1 MKEIVE
7 IINAFDKAQHE
18 GKQTALVTLVHVE
31 GSSYRR
37 PGARMLVTESGEL
50 TGAISGG
57 CLEGDAL
64 NKALLAMHQKKNML
78 VTYDTT
84 DEDDA
89 VLGLGLG
96 CNGIIQ
102 VLIQPVNNNEENGP
116 MQLLKKVAASR
127 RNNVLVTL
135 FTLKERKAEQ
145 PGTIINKNIDGIFYV
160 SNVNPALK
168 KIIEEDITASF
179 HDQQSSFKNYKTT
192 DTDITAYIEFVPPAV
207 SLVIIGA
214 GNDAEPV
221 AAMASILGWQVT
233 LIDDGRDKNT
243 KTGRFA
249 GTCQLMAV
257 KPEDVLKNILLDDN
271 TFFLLMTHNYN
282 YDMAMLRELLP
293 KQVRYIGVLGPR
305 KKMDRMLA
313 ELETEGLRFS
323 RQQLA
328 ALYSPVGLDI
338 GAEAPEEIALSMIA
352 EIKAVMSGKSGNPL
366 RNSNNNVIHSRN
378 ATVIE
383 TRNSL

>member
-1 MKEIVE
+1 MKEISE
-7 IINAFDKAQHE
+7 IIYAFDKAQHE
-18 GKQTALVTLVHVE
+18 GKLTALVTLVHVE

-37 PGARMLVTESGEL
+37 PGARMLVTETGEL

-64 NKALLAMHQKKNML
+64 NKALLAMHQQKNML

-96 CNGIIQ
+96 CSGVIQ
-102 VLIQPVNNNEENGP
+102 VLIQPVNNESENGP
-116 MQLLKKVAASR
+116 IQLLKKVADSR
-127 RNNVLVTL
+127 QNNVLVTL
-135 FTLKERKAEQ
+135 FSLKERKAEQ
-145 PGTIINKNIDGIFYV
+145 PGTVIYKSDNELLYINDV
-160 SNVNPALK
+160 SPSIK
-168 KIIEEDITASF
+168 RIIEEDITVSYKNQ
-179 HDQQSSFKNYKTT
+179 HSSFRNYRTI
-192 DTDITAYIEFVPPAV
+192 DTDITAYIEFIQPSV
-207 SLVIIGA
+207 SLVIVGA

-233 LIDDGRDKNT
+233 LVDDGRDKNT
-243 KTGRFA
+243 KKGRFA
-249 GTCQLMAV
+249 GACQLMVV
-257 KPEDVLKNILLDDN
+257 KPEEVLKNILLDEN

-293 KQVRYIGVLGPR
+293 KKVRYIGLLGPR

-313 ELETEGLRFS
+313 ELETEGARFTP
-323 RQQLA
+323 QQLVA
-328 ALYSPVGLDI
+328 VHSPVGLDI
-338 GAEAPEEIALSMIA
+338 GAETPEEIALSMIA
-352 EIKAVMSGKSGNPL
+352 EIKAVMSGKQGNPL
-366 RNSNNNVIHSRN
+366 RYSNDVIHPRN
-378 ATVIE
+378 ATIIE

>member
-1 MKEIVE
+1 MKEIAE

-64 NKALLAMHQKKNML
+64 NKALLAMHQQKNML

-102 VLIQPVNNNEENGP
+102 VLIQPVNNGQENGP
-116 MQLLKKVAASR
+116 MQLLKKVTASR
-127 RNNVLVTL
+127 RNNILVTL
-135 FTLKERKAEQ
+135 FSLKERKAEQ
-145 PGTIINKNIDGIFYV
+145 PGTIINKNDDEIFYV
-160 SNVNPALK
+160 GNVNPVLK

-179 HDQQSSFKNYKTT
+179 YHQQSSFKNYKTT
-192 DTDITAYIEFVPPAV
+192 DTEITAYIEFVPPAV
-207 SLVIIGA
+207 SLVIVGA

-249 GTCQLMAV
+249 GACQLMVV
-257 KPEDVLKNILLDDN
+257 KPEDVLKNIVLDDN
-271 TFFLLMTHNYN
+271 TFFLMMTHNYN
-282 YDMAMLRELLP
+282 YDMAMLRVLLP
-293 KQVRYIGVLGPR
+293 KQVRYLGVLGPR

-313 ELETEGLRFS
+313 ELETEGLRLNS
-323 RQQLA
+323 QQLA
-328 ALYSPVGLDI
+328 AIHSPVGLDI
-338 GAEAPEEIALSMIA
+338 GAETPEEIALSMIA
-352 EIKAVMSGKSGNPL
+352 EIKAVMAGKSGNPL
-366 RNSNNNVIHSRN
+366 HYNHDVIHSRN

>member
-116 MQLLKKVAASR
+116 MQLLKKVTASR
-127 RNNVLVTL
+127 RNNVLATL
-135 FTLKERKAEQ
+135 FTLKNKKAEQ

-160 SNVNPALK
+160 SNVNPVLK
-168 KIIEEDITASF
+168 KIIEEDISASF
-179 HDQQSSFKNYKTT
+179 DNQQSSFKNYKTT

-207 SLVIIGA
+207 SLVIVGA

-221 AAMASILGWQVT
+221 TAMASILGWQVT

-249 GTCQLMAV
+249 GTCQLMVV

-313 ELETEGLRFS
+313 ELETEGLRFN

-328 ALYSPVGLDI
+328 AIHSPVGLDI

-352 EIKAVMSGKSGNPL
+352 EIKAVMSGRSGNPL
-366 RNSNNNVIHSRN
+366 RNSNNVIHSRN

>member
-1 MKEIVE
+1 MKEILE

-18 GKQTALVTLVHVE
+18 GRQTALVTLVHVE

-37 PGARMLVTESGEL
+37 PGARMLVTDTGEL

-64 NKALLAMHQKKNML
+64 NKALFAMHQQKNML

-102 VLIQPVNNNEENGP
+102 VLIQPVNNTNENGL
-116 MQLLKKVAASR
+116 MQLLKKVTASR

-135 FTLKERKAEQ
+135 FSLKNRKDEQ
-145 PGTIINKNIDGIFYV
+145 PGTIIQMNDNETVFIKDIDEDLKNI
-160 SNVNPALK
+160 L
-168 KIIEEDITASF
+168 EEDITASF
-179 HDQQSSFKNYKTT
+179 ENQQSSFRNYTLN
-192 DTDITAYIEFVPPAV
+192 DTDITAYIEFIPPVV
-207 SLVIIGA
+207 SVVIIGA

-221 AAMASILGWQVT
+221 AAMAAILGWQVT

-243 KTGRFA
+243 KKGRFI
-249 GTCQLMAV
+249 GTCQLMVV
-257 KPEDVLKNILLDDN
+257 KPEDVLKNIQVDDN

-282 YDMAMLRELLP
+282 YDLAMLRELLP

-305 KKMDRMLA
+305 KKMDRMLGQ
-313 ELETEGLRFS
+313 LVSEGVHFTS
-323 RQQLA
+323 QQLTA
-328 ALYSPVGLDI
+328 VHNPVGLDI
-338 GAEAPEEIALSMIA
+338 GAETPEEIALSMIA
-352 EIKAVMSGKSGNPL
+352 EIKTVMAGKEGNHL
-366 RNSNNNVIHSRN
+366 RNSNNVIHPRN

-383 TRNSL
+383 TRSSL

>member
-7 IINAFDKAQHE
+7 IINAFDKAQYE

-102 VLIQPVNNNEENGP
+102 VLIQPVNNSQENGP
-116 MQLLKKVAASR
+116 MQLLKKATTSR

-135 FTLKERKAEQ
+135 FTLKDRKAEQ
-145 PGTIINKNIDGIFYV
+145 PGTIINKNVEGIFYV
-160 SNVNPALK
+160 NDVNPALK

-179 HDQQSSFKNYKTT
+179 NHQQSAFKNYKTT

-207 SLVIIGA
+207 SLVIVGA

-221 AAMASILGWQVT
+221 AAMASVLGWQLT

-249 GTCQLMAV
+249 GTCQLMVV

-282 YDMAMLRELLP
+282 YDLAMLRELLP

-313 ELETEGLRFS
+313 ELETEGLRFN

-328 ALYSPVGLDI
+328 AIHSPVGLDI
-338 GAEAPEEIALSMIA
+338 GAETPEEIALSMIA
-352 EIKAVMSGKSGNPL
+352 EIKAVMSGRSGNPL
-366 RNSNNNVIHSRN
+366 RNSNDVIHSRN

>member
-1 MKEIVE
+1 MKEILE
-7 IINAFDKAQHE
+7 IINAYDKAQSE

-37 PGARMLVTESGEL
+37 PGARMLVTENGEL

-64 NKALLAMHQKKNML
+64 NKALLAMHQQKNML
-78 VTYDTT
+78 VTYDTN

-96 CNGIIQ
+96 CNGVIQ
-102 VLIQPVNNNEENGP
+102 VLIQPLNDHHENGP
-116 MQLLKKVAASR
+116 IQLLKKITASR
-127 RNNVLVTL
+127 QNNVLATL
-135 FTLKERKAEQ
+135 FSLNDRKGEQ
-145 PGTIINKNIDGIFYV
+145 PGNVIYKNENEIVHVKNISASIIN
-160 SNVNPALK
+160 LL
-168 KIIEEDITASF
+168 EEDIEISF
-179 HDQQSSFKNYKTT
+179 DNQKSQFRNYKSA
-192 DTDITAYIEFVPPAV
+192 DTDITAYIEFIAPSV
-207 SLVIIGA
+207 SLVIVGA

-243 KTGRFA
+243 KAGRFA
-249 GTCQLMAV
+249 GTCQLMVV
-257 KPEDVLKNILLDDN
+257 KPEDVLKKITLDDH

-293 KQVRYIGVLGPR
+293 KNVRYVGVLGPR
-305 KKMDRMLA
+305 KKMDRMLG
-313 ELETEGLRFS
+313 ELAKEGLNFT

-328 ALYSPVGLDI
+328 AVYSPVGLDI
-338 GAEAPEEIALSMIA
+338 GADSPEEIALSMIA
-352 EIKAVMSGKSGNPL
+352 EIKSVMANKKGNPL
-366 RNSNNNVIHSRN
+366 RNNQEVIHPRN
-378 ATVIE
+378 STLIE

>member
-1 MKEIVE
+1 MKERTE
-7 IINAFDKAQHE
+7 IINAFDKAHSE
-18 GKQTALVTLVHVE
+18 GRQTALVTLVHVE

-37 PGARMLVTESGEL
+37 PGARMLVTDTGEL

-64 NKALLAMHQKKNML
+64 NKALHAMHQQKNML

-96 CNGIIQ
+96 CNGVIQ
-102 VLIQPVNNNEENGP
+102 VLIQPVKNGDVNGP
-116 MQLLKKVAASR
+116 VQLLKKVTESR

-135 FTLKERKAEQ
+135 FSLQERKGEQ
-145 PGTIINKNIDGIFYV
+145 PGTIIHKSEENIFYAGGV
-160 SNVNPALK
+160 DASLK
-168 KIIEEDITASF
+168 KIIEDDINTSF
-179 HDQQSSFKNYKTT
+179 NNHKSSFKNYKTL
-192 DTDITAYIEFVPPAV
+192 DTDVTAYIEYIPPAV
-207 SLVIIGA
+207 SLVIVGA

-221 AAMASILGWQVT
+221 AAIASVLGWQVT

-243 KTGRFA
+243 KAGRFT
-249 GTCQLMAV
+249 GTCQLLAV
-257 KPEDVLKNILLDDN
+257 KPEEVLKNVTLDDN

-293 KQVRYIGVLGPR
+293 RNVKYVGVLGPK

-313 ELETEGLRFS
+313 ELETQGFRFT
-323 RQQLA
+323 RQQLSA
-328 ALYSPVGLDI
+328 VHNPAGLDI
-338 GAEAPEEIALSMIA
+338 GAETPEEIALSMIA
-352 EIKAVMSGKSGNPL
+352 EIKAVIAGKSGNPL
-366 RNSNNNVIHSRN
+366 RNSTDVIHPRN
-378 ATVIE
+378 ATAIE

>member
-1 MKEIVE
+1 MKEITE
-7 IINAFDKAQHE
+7 IINAFDKAQSE
-18 GKQTALVTLVHVE
+18 GRQTALVTLVHVE

-37 PGARMLVTESGEL
+37 PGARMLVTDTGEL

-64 NKALLAMHQKKNML
+64 NKALHAMHQQKNML

-96 CNGIIQ
+96 CNGVIQ
-102 VLIQPVNNNEENGP
+102 VLIQPVKNGDENGP
-116 MQLLKKVAASR
+116 VQLLKKVTESR

-135 FTLKERKAEQ
+135 FSLQERKGEQ
-145 PGTIINKNIDGIFYV
+145 PGTIIHKSDENIFYAGGV
-160 SNVNPALK
+160 DASLK
-168 KIIEEDITASF
+168 KIIEDDINTSF
-179 HDQQSSFKNYKTT
+179 NNHKSSFKNYKTL
-192 DTDITAYIEFVPPAV
+192 DTDVTAYIEYIPPAV
-207 SLVIIGA
+207 SLVIVGA

-221 AAMASILGWQVT
+221 AAIASVLGWQVT

-243 KTGRFA
+243 KAGRFT
-249 GTCQLMAV
+249 GTCQLLAV
-257 KPEDVLKNILLDDN
+257 KPEEVLKNVTLDDN

-293 KQVRYIGVLGPR
+293 SNVKYVGVLGPK

-313 ELETEGLRFS
+313 ELETQGFRFT
-323 RQQLA
+323 RQQLSA
-328 ALYSPVGLDI
+328 VHNPAGLDI
-338 GAEAPEEIALSMIA
+338 GAETPEEIALSMIA
-352 EIKAVMSGKSGNPL
+352 EIKAVIAGKSGNPL
-366 RNSNNNVIHSRN
+366 RNSTDVIHPRN
-378 ATVIE
+378 ATAIE

>member
-1 MKEIVE
+1 MKEIIE
-7 IINAFDKAQHE
+7 IINAFDIAQRE
-18 GKQTALVTLVHVE
+18 GRQTALVTLVHVE

-37 PGARMLVTESGEL
+37 PGARMLVTDTGEL

-64 NKALLAMHQKKNML
+64 NKALLAMHQQKNML

-96 CNGIIQ
+96 CNGVIQ
-102 VLIQPVNNNEENGP
+102 VLIQPVNNEDANGP
-116 MQLLKKVAASR
+116 LQLLKKVTASR

-135 FTLKERKAEQ
+135 FSFKNRKGEQ
-145 PGTIINKNIDGIFYV
+145 PGTVIYMNDDETIYINHIDAEIRNIIQ
-160 SNVNPALK
+160 
-168 KIIEEDITASF
+168 EDIIASF
-179 HDQQSSFKNYKTT
+179 ENQQSSFRNYTANNA
-192 DTDITAYIEFVPPAV
+192 DITAYIEFIPPVV
-207 SLVIIGA
+207 SVIILGA

-221 AAMASILGWQVT
+221 AAMASLLGWQVT

-243 KTGRFA
+243 KKGRFA

-257 KPEDVLKNILLDDN
+257 KPEDVLKTIGVDDK

-293 KQVRYIGVLGPR
+293 KKVKYIGVLGPR
-305 KKMDRMLA
+305 KKMERMLGQ
-313 ELETEGLRFS
+313 LESEGLQFTQ
-323 RQQLA
+323 QQLA
-328 ALYSPVGLDI
+328 AVHNPVGLDI
-338 GAEAPEEIALSMIA
+338 GAETPEEIALSMIA
-352 EIKAVMSGKSGNPL
+352 EIKTVMAGKEGNHL
-366 RNSNNNVIHSRN
+366 RNNNNVIHPRN

-383 TRNSL
+383 SKNSL

>member
-1 MKEIVE
+1 MKEITE
-7 IINAFDKAQHE
+7 IINAFDKAQSE
-18 GKQTALVTLVHVE
+18 GRQTALVTLVHVE

-37 PGARMLVTESGEL
+37 PGARMLVTDTGEL

-64 NKALLAMHQKKNML
+64 NKALHAMHQQKNML

-96 CNGIIQ
+96 CNGVIQ
-102 VLIQPVNNNEENGP
+102 VLIQPVKNGDENGP
-116 MQLLKKVAASR
+116 VQLLKKVTESR
-127 RNNVLVTL
+127 RNNILVTL
-135 FTLKERKAEQ
+135 FSLQERKGEQ
-145 PGTIINKNIDGIFYV
+145 PGTIIHKSEENIFYAGGV
-160 SNVNPALK
+160 DASLK
-168 KIIEEDITASF
+168 KIIEDDINTSF
-179 HDQQSSFKNYKTT
+179 NNHKSSFKNYKTL
-192 DTDITAYIEFVPPAV
+192 DTDVTAYIEYIPPAV
-207 SLVIIGA
+207 SLVIVGA

-221 AAMASILGWQVT
+221 AAIASVLGWQVT

-243 KTGRFA
+243 KAGRFT
-249 GTCQLMAV
+249 GTCQLLAV
-257 KPEDVLKNILLDDN
+257 KPEEVLKNVTLDDN

-293 KQVRYIGVLGPR
+293 RNVKYVGVLGPK

-313 ELETEGLRFS
+313 ELETQGFRFT
-323 RQQLA
+323 RQQLSSVHNPA
-328 ALYSPVGLDI
+328 GLDI
-338 GAEAPEEIALSMIA
+338 GAETPEEIALSMIA
-352 EIKAVMSGKSGNPL
+352 EIKAVISGKSGNPL
-366 RNSNNNVIHSRN
+366 RNSTDVIHPRN
-378 ATVIE
+378 ATAIE